1 MDEYGGFAGLL
12 SVRDL
17 VEEIVGQLS
26 EDTREEEGIL
36 CQEDGTWLADGSASI
51 DDVAETLGLS
61 SLAES
66 HQDYHTLAGFILSLA
81 GEIPKTAASF
91 SYNGFSFRIVDMDGN
106 RIDKV
111 LISKI
116 QVNEE

>member
-26 EDTREEEGIL
+26 ADETEEAGIL
-36 CQEDGTWLADGSASI
+36 PQEDGTWLADGSASI
-51 DDVAETLGLS
+51 DDIARILGLG
-61 SLAES
+61 SLTEG

-91 SYNGFSFRIVDMDGN
+91 SYNSFSFKIVDMDGN

-111 LISKI
+111 LIKKTG
-116 QVNEE
+116 ED